1 MKRFY
6 NIAIIGA
13 MAVGSLFTACSEDFL
28 KPDPLSMYSPEN
40 TFTTELGIRAVLTNA
55 DRGLRNYIT
64 YYEAANLVTPF
75 YTMYLH
81 TDVAVAGKTDQ
92 STIWADPASRLT
104 PTSGMEGG
112 GSEVNQFSY
121 FWSETYEG
129 IKAANTIITYLPRIE
144 MDETT
149 KNTYLGRAYFHRA
162 FRYMHL
168 VFMFKDVPLITKTI
182 EAPKFDYRST
192 SREAILKMLVRDM
205 ELAVE
210 WVPDQKDMEE
220 IGMVNKGACRMLL
233 AKLYLA
239 TGAWDKAIE
248 QTSALINDPNYTLM
262 QNEFGSFI
270 EPFNNTAWTVTR
282 NVIWDLHRAEN
293 KLITANKEVIMGMP
307 NRGLS
312 SNSFVSFYTMRALG
326 ALWNSGN
333 LLTKEPNGTTQRA
346 VQAYSRSDA
355 NYSEQYDY
363 LRALGRGT
371 GYLRPTWY
379 FQHSMWNVNGVEDTD
394 DLRHSKAVGNWV
406 HTEDLKV
413 NNVNSAYYGQPLQ
426 KAWAND
432 TIRDWYGWPHYKI
445 YLQDHSAEVKETSTQ
460 FNGASA
466 SATQDGCA
474 DWYLYRLAEAYLLR
488 AEAKFYNGDPSGAAQ
503 DVNKVRERAHCT
515 RFYTTVTIGDIMA
528 ERARELYLEEWRYPE
543 MVRVSYCLALSGKP
557 DEWGNTYDV
566 STFDKQSGTDDNGG
580 SYWYQ
585 RIVHYNDFYNKN
597 PNLIIKNHIYTIDKH
612 NLYLPIPQSAIDAN
626 RKGQLRQN
634 YGYTGYDESI
644 PMWTTWEEAVAS
656 EE

>member
-40 TFTTELGIRAVLTNA
+40 TFTTESGIRAVLTNA

-205 ELAVE
+205 KLAVE

-248 QTSALINDPNYTLM
+248 QTDALINDPNYALM

-270 EPFNNTAWTVTR
+270 EPFNNTAWTVMR

-566 STFDKQSGTDDNGG
+566 STFDKQSGTDDSGG
-580 SYWYQ
+580 SYWFQ

>member
-40 TFTTELGIRAVLTNA
+40 TFTTESGIRAVLTNA

-239 TGAWDKAIE
+239 TGEWEKAIE
-248 QTSALINDPNYTLM
+248 QTDALINAPNYALM

-270 EPFNNTAWTVTR
+270 EPFNNTAWAVTR

-312 SNSFVSFYTMRALG
+312 SNSFISFYTMRALG

-445 YLQDHSAEVKETSTQ
+445 YLQDHSAEAKETSTQ

-515 RFYTTVTIGDIMA
+515 QFYTTVTIGDIMA

-566 STFDKQSGTDDNGG
+566 STFDKQSGTDDSGG